1 MDRKSCVALAVFVLL
16 TTFVASY
23 HEPWRDEADAWLIAR
38 DASFGEMLHIAGYVG
53 TPILWFVIQA
63 PLAKAGAPYASQE
76 YLHVLIASGAVALL
90 LFRAPFAFVLRLALA
105 FGYFLSFEYAV
116 VARSYSS
123 GILLCFSA
131 LAMDRQGL
139 RLAAGY
145 GLAIGLAANVSV
157 HFAVFAIALLVPL
170 VWDALQPGAD
180 RWEWVGVGV
189 GMAGIGLAVWQ
200 LWPPADGQL
209 PAGLFSRFEPFRI
222 RDTLSQAFAPRA
234 REGQWTLVLGVLATG
249 VAAAR
254 LWSAPRAALVFA
266 LSCGG
271 LAYVFVFKYASGV
284 HHYGL
289 FFIAI
294 VMALWMAEGAPPG
307 PRAPR
312 PLLSRRAFTVAMLV
326 VLLPS
331 LYIATRVWVREVKYA
346 FSESVDMAHFIRASH
361 LDQARIAAHPPM
373 GSVLALLPPRT
384 FWYPA
389 LAEEGSH
396 MKWDARYWTG
406 WHMPL
411 GAAVALMKAQC
422 PDWQDSRDPVLL
434 LVNTPLP
441 HAELEGYRLLYS
453 TPGRPW
459 LVEDEVFHLYA
470 PMSFDGSN
478 LGGTMNRRPRT
489 SEEGSR
495 CSK

>member
-1 MDRKSCVALAVFVLL
+1 MDRKSGLALAVFVLV
-16 TTFVASY
+16 TTFVGSY

-38 DASFGEMLHIAGYVG
+38 DASLGEMWHIAGYVG
-53 TPILWFVIQA
+53 TPILWFMIQA

-76 YLHVLIASGAVALL
+76 YLHLLIASGAAAVL
-90 LFRAPFAFVLRLALA
+90 LFRAPFSFGLRLALA

-116 VARSYSS
+116 VARNYSS

-131 LAMDRQGL
+131 LAMDRERL
-139 RLAAGY
+139 RLAPVY
-145 GLAIGLAANVSV
+145 GLAIGLAANASV
-157 HFAVFAIALLVPL
+157 HFAVFAIALLVPFI
-170 VWDALQPGAD
+170 WDALQPEAD
-180 RWEWVGVGV
+180 RRVWLGVGL
-189 GMAGIGLAVWQ
+189 GFAGIALAVWQ
-200 LWPPADGQL
+200 LWPPADGQF
-209 PAGLFSRFEPFRI
+209 PARLFSRFELFRI

-234 REGQWTLVLGVLATG
+234 RGGQWTLVLGVVATG

-294 VMALWMAEGAPPG
+294 VMALWMAEGAPAG
-307 PRAPR
+307 PRGPR
-312 PLLSRRAFTVAMLV
+312 PLLSRRAFTVAMLI

-331 LYIATRVWVREVKYA
+331 LYIATRVWAREVGYA
-346 FSESVDMAHFIRASH
+346 FSESVDMARFIQASH
-361 LDQARIAAHPPM
+361 LAQARIAVHPPM
-373 GSVLALLPPRT
+373 GPVLAQLPRRT
-384 FWYPA
+384 VWYPGTA
-389 LAEEGSH
+389 QEGSH
-396 MKWDARYWTG
+396 MKWDARYRAALG
-406 WHMPL
+406 MPL
-411 GAAVALMKAQC
+411 ATAVALMKAQC
-422 PDWQDSRDPVLL
+422 PDWKDPRDPLLL

-441 HAELEGYRLLYS
+441 NAAAEGYHLLYS

-470 PMSFDGSN
+470 PDSFALASAER
-478 LGGTMNRRPRT
+478 LQRRMPT
-489 SEEGSR
+489 
-495 CSK
+495 CNPP